1 MKLTRNQLA
10 RIIILVAGLCLI
22 SIIMWAKV
30 VEPENA
36 LLAARNYLKEAEL
49 KNPVYMN
56 DVELFIYNEGRFL
69 PLESNKAVE
78 FEPTLY
84 YINYANGNYAIV
96 SAEDN
101 FYPVLA
107 YSDEGLT
114 NINNLPPAFYYW
126 LENYSTQI
134 KQIRE
139 AKLEYPENVQLWQ
152 SLIEGSYQNTFRTE
166 RSVTPLVTTMWDQG
180 WPYNALCPVD
190 SQGSGGHVYTGCVAT
205 AMGMVMKYWNHPQT
219 GVGNESY
226 YCPGYGYQSANF
238 GNTTYLWDQMN
249 DTAGATEAEYLPIA
263 TLLYHCGVAVHMGY
277 SVDGSG
283 AQSTDAAVA
292 FVDHFR
298 YPNAQ
303 YVMKSS
309 YTEANWNNLLTA
321 QVDNGCPVYYSGY
334 DPAEGGHAFVMDG
347 YDTTNHF
354 HFNFGW
360 SGSGNGY
367 FYTSNPGGFTD
378 NQSAIINTIPQ
389 NYSISTIPVKLI
401 ANDTS
406 AGDNFNVSI
415 KTNPIL
421 GSWNVNHY
429 DIVLY
434 YDSEFVDYI
443 GYSTT
448 GTISANGNIT
458 VVENSPGMLSIDW
471 NNTTHISGGGVL
483 INLTFRARDMG
494 DFLFDITSM
503 HYNTTQVTNVSYIII
518 HCSPPVASLAESR
531 IFLTNILNLNYNT
544 IGTTNMNTTY
554 ILPSWNVTQYQNHI
568 NYNPVK
574 LEYTGIITEGTLS
587 ANCEVIVDTSTSGVL
602 NITGN
607 STIPLFGAGAL
618 LKIQFRAIGN
628 TSSIS
633 VTQITISDFFYNDTA
648 ISDLGNA
655 NVMLSSYTANDDEI
669 VAVPEPKLEIYPNP
683 FQDNATLKFTGTK
696 KEPVRIKI
704 YNIKGQLINKLLI
717 SDPLNSQINWN
728 GSDGKGKTVADGIY
742 FLRWQ
747 QGEHSGINKILVIK

>member
-10 RIIILVAGLCLI
+10 RIIILIAGLYLI

-49 KNPVYMN
+49 KNPVYTN
-56 DVELFIYNEGRFL
+56 NVELFIYNAGRFL

-139 AKLEYPENVQLWQ
+139 AELEYPENVQLWQ

-166 RSVTPLVTTMWDQG
+166 RSVAPLVTTMWDQG

-263 TLLYHCGVAVHMGY
+263 TLLYHCGVAVHMDY
-277 SVDGSG
+277 SIDGSG

-303 YVMKSS
+303 YVMKNS
-309 YTEANWNNLLTA
+309 YTDANWNNLLTA

-334 DPAEGGHAFVMDG
+334 DPVEGGHAFVMDG

>member
-56 DVELFIYNEGRFL
+56 DVELFIYNAGRFL

-126 LENYSTQI
+126 LDNYSTQI

-139 AKLEYPENVQLWQ
+139 AELEYPENVQLWQ

-166 RSVTPLVTTMWDQG
+166 RSVAPLVTTMWDQG

-494 DFLFDITSM
+494 DFLFDIMSM

-717 SDPLNSQINWN
+717 SDPLNSQSNWN

-742 FLRWQ
+742 FLHWQ

>member
-10 RIIILVAGLCLI
+10 RIIILVAGLYLI

-56 DVELFIYNEGRFL
+56 DVELFIYNAGRFL

-139 AKLEYPENVQLWQ
+139 AELEYPENVQLWQ

-166 RSVTPLVTTMWDQG
+166 RSVAPLVTTMWDQG

-190 SQGSGGHVYTGCVAT
+190 SQGSGGHVYAGCVAT

-494 DFLFDITSM
+494 DFLFDIMSM

>member
-10 RIIILVAGLCLI
+10 RIIILIAGLYLI

-56 DVELFIYNEGRFL
+56 DVELFIYNAGRFL

-126 LENYSTQI
+126 LDNYSTQI

-139 AKLEYPENVQLWQ
+139 AELEYPENVQLWQ

-166 RSVTPLVTTMWDQG
+166 RSVAPLVTTMWDQG

-249 DTAGATEAEYLPIA
+249 DTAGTTEAEYLPIA
-263 TLLYHCGVAVHMGY
+263 TLLYHCGVAVHMDY
-277 SVDGSG
+277 SIDGSG

-303 YVMKSS
+303 YVMKNS
-309 YTEANWNNLLTA
+309 YTDANWNNLLTA

-334 DPAEGGHAFVMDG
+334 DPVEGGHAFVMDG

-494 DFLFDITSM
+494 DFLFDIMSM

-554 ILPSWNVTQYQNHI
+554 ILPSWNVTQYENQI

-587 ANCEVIVDTSTSGVL
+587 ANCEVNVDTSTSGVL
-602 NITGN
+602 NITCN

-655 NVMLSSYTANDDEI
+655 NVMLSSYTANEDEI

-683 FQDNATLKFTGTK
+683 FQDNATLKFTGTN

-717 SDPLNSQINWN
+717 SDPLNSQSNWN

-742 FLRWQ
+742 FLHWQ

>member
-10 RIIILVAGLCLI
+10 RIIILIAGLYLI

-49 KNPVYMN
+49 KNPVYTN
-56 DVELFIYNEGRFL
+56 NVELFIYNAGRFL

-126 LENYSTQI
+126 LDNYSTQI

-139 AKLEYPENVQLWQ
+139 AKLKYPENVQLWQ

-166 RSVTPLVTTMWDQG
+166 RSVGPLVTTMWDQG

-190 SQGSGGHVYTGCVAT
+190 SQGSGGHVYAGCVAT

-249 DTAGATEAEYLPIA
+249 DTAGTTEAEYLPIA
-263 TLLYHCGVAVHMGY
+263 TLLYHCGVAVHMDY
-277 SVDGSG
+277 SIDGSG

-303 YVMKSS
+303 YVMKNS
-309 YTEANWNNLLTA
+309 YTDTNWNNLLTA

-334 DPAEGGHAFVMDG
+334 DPVEGGHAFVMDG

-367 FYTSNPGGFTD
+367 FYTSNPAGFTE

-406 AGDNFNVSI
+406 AGDNFAVSI

-443 GYSTT
+443 SYSTT

-458 VVENSPGMLSIDW
+458 VVENTPGMLSIDW
-471 NNTTHISGGGVL
+471 NNTTNISGGGVL

-494 DFLFDITSM
+494 DFLFDIMSM

-518 HCSPPVASLAESR
+518 HSSPPVASLAESR
-531 IFLTNILNLNYNT
+531 IFLTNIMNLNYNT

>member
-56 DVELFIYNEGRFL
+56 DVELFIYNAGRFL

-126 LENYSTQI
+126 LDNYSTQI

-139 AKLEYPENVQLWQ
+139 AELEYPENVQLWQ

-166 RSVTPLVTTMWDQG
+166 RSVAPLVTTMWDQG

-494 DFLFDITSM
+494 DFLFDIMSM

>member
-56 DVELFIYNEGRFL
+56 DVELFIYNAGRFL

-126 LENYSTQI
+126 LDNYSTQI

-139 AKLEYPENVQLWQ
+139 AELEYPENVQLWQ

-166 RSVTPLVTTMWDQG
+166 RSVAPLVTTMWDQG

-190 SQGSGGHVYTGCVAT
+190 SQGSGGHVYAGCVAT

-494 DFLFDITSM
+494 DFLFDIMSM